1 MWKSPFERHLF
12 LVFWLFYLLQNV
24 LYGLIVTGSGVALFS
39 GVGVWYFAV
48 NAVYHLIIFMA
59 LLQFRKYFRHSDTGV
74 ALESV
79 SIPNALTLLR
89 ATSLPGLSFLFILTR
104 TEPQLSLPLVIF
116 VALAFLTDLLDGF
129 LSRLLKQ
136 VTDLGK
142 ILDSTTDY
150 VVLFSLTLVLG
161 ITGVLPLW
169 FFILILFRLFWM
181 GGIMVL
187 LTWKRKGV
195 VLETTFWGKAS
206 FFALMVLL
214 VLEILVF
221 FRISGMENHWIV
233 RGMEYITGGL
243 LLISILDKGQF
254 FIQWWKKGPS

>member
-187 LTWKRKGV
+187 L
-195 VLETTFWGKAS
+195 
-206 FFALMVLL
+206 